1 MANTGEN
8 YCSSAYNGFL
18 LNVKHSLSFQFATGI
33 ARNLIALIRWAI
45 IIINILTFIF
55 LSTYVTTGAT
65 EVHTLFNPC
74 ILVFLWTYV
83 TSKIFLGIFE
93 TSVITMMT
101 CLCVD
106 MDLNDGAP
114 SAGPPCFHD
123 SLEDI
128 KEESAAIEKEDLKN
142 MQKAEE

>member
-1 MANTGEN
+1 MT
-8 YCSSAYNGFL
+8 
-18 LNVKHSLSFQFATGI
+18 
-33 ARNLIALIRWAI
+33 
-45 IIINILTFIF
+45 
-55 LSTYVTTGAT
+55 TYVTTSAT

-74 ILVFLWTYV
+74 VLVFLWTYV
-83 TSKIFLGIFE
+83 TASIFMGIFE

-106 MDLNDGAP
+106 MDLNDGTP

-128 KEESAAIEKEDLKN
+128 QLETAEIEKLE
-142 MQKAEE
+142 MQELLKAEKA